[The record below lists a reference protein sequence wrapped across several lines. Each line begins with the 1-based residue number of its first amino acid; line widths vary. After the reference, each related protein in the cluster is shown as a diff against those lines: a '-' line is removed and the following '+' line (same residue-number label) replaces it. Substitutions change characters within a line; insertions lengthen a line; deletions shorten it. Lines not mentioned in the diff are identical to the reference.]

1 MISYYDGVRGKE
13 AQNVKR
19 ETYLKPILLKFMVA
33 IELFMDGK
41 FFGGCFV
48 FFFSVDPVTVE
59 SIKVQTWSEK
69 VVVVDGL

>member
-48 FFFSVDPVTVE
+48 FFFCRSSHCGID
-59 SIKVQTWSEK
+59 
-69 VVVVDGL
+69 